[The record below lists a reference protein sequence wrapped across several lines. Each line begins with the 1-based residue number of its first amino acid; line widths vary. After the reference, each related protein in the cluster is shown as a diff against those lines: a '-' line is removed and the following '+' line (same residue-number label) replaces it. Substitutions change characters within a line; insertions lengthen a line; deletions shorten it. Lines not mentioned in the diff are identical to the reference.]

1 VGLTEKY
8 WCPIKHAR
16 RRLHA
21 HPYYHGFTDFGDAEN
36 YRTEL
41 SRLRAD
47 LMKLPQ
53 DQAKDHPKDMP

>member
-1 VGLTEKY
+1 MNPQIQEFLD
-8 WCPIKHAR
+8 

-21 HPYYHGFTDFGDAEN
+21 HPYYHCFTDFGDAEN

-53 DQAKDHPKDMP
+53 DPAKDPANVPP